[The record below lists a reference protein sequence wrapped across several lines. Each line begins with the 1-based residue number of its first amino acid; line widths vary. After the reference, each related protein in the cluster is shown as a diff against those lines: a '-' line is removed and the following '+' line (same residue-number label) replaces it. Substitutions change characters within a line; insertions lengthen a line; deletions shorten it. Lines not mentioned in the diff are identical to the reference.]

1 MCQAHSHNDSN
12 AVTITPPQ
20 NTPVAAGI
28 SARQPL
34 TQSGQQLEA
43 LLQERIVFLD
53 GAMGTNIQAHK
64 LTEADFRG
72 ERFKDYPSDL
82 KGNNDLLALTRPD
95 VIEAIHLAFF
105 RAGADIAETNT
116 FSSTTIAQADYFNDE
131 KLKPYGLTLKTFVHE
146 LNVAAAKLAKRAA
159 TTVQAEEG
167 RPCWVAGAVGPTSK
181 TLSMSRDVNDP
192 GKREV
197 TFQQVKEGYLEQI
210 AALVE
215 GGVDLILIETI
226 FDTLNAKAAIFAYEE
241 YFEGKKERLPLMVSG
256 TITDQSGRTLS
267 GQTTEA
273 FWNSVRHARP
283 LTIGMNCALGADLMR
298 PYIEE
303 LSRVADT
310 FVSCYPNAGLPDP
323 LSPTGFPEGPQ
334 DTARAVERFAKDGFV
349 NILGGCCGTTPEH
362 IAAIVRTNR
371 EHPPRKVPTVPP
383 ALRLSGLEPLN
394 VQS

>member
-1 MCQAHSHNDSN
+1 MCQHHAHGSH
-12 AVTITPPQ
+12 AAPLHAAEATAP
-20 NTPVAAGI
+20 TPVC
-28 SARQPL
+28 ARQPL
-34 TQSGQQLEA
+34 TAKGRQLEA
-43 LLQERIVFLD
+43 LLRERIVFLD
-53 GAMGTNIQAHK
+53 GAMGTNIQRYK
-64 LTEADFRG
+64 LTEEDFRG
-72 ERFKDYPSDL
+72 TRFADYPTDL
-82 KGNNDLLALTRPD
+82 KGNNDLLVLTRPD
-95 VIEAIHLAFF
+95 VIEGIHHAFF
-105 RAGADIAETNT
+105 KAGADMVETNT
-116 FSSTTIAQADYFNDE
+116 FSDTTIAQGDYFNDAT
-131 KLKPYGLTLKTFVHE
+131 LAPYGLTLKQLVHE
-146 LNVAAAKLAKRAA
+146 LNVEAAKLAKSAA
-159 TTVQAEEG
+159 ARVEAEEG
-167 RPCWVAGAVGPTSK
+167 RPCWVAGAVGPTNR

-197 TFQQVKEGYLEQI
+197 TFIEVKDSYLEQI

-215 GGVDLILIETI
+215 GGVDTILIETI

-241 YFEGKKERLPLMVSG
+241 YFEGKPERLPLMISG

-323 LSPTGFPEGPQ
+323 LSPTGFPEGPE
-334 DTARAVERFAKDGFV
+334 DTARAVESFATDGLV
-349 NILGGCCGTTPEH
+349 NMLGGCCGTTPDH
-362 IAAIVRTNR
+362 IAAIVRANR
-371 EHPPRKVPTVPP
+371 NHPTRVVPTVTP

-394 VQS
+394 VQN